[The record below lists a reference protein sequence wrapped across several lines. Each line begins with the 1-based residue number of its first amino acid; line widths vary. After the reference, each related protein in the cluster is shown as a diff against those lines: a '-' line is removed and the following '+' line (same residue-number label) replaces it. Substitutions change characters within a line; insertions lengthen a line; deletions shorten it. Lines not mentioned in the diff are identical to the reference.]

1 MAKPKPLALVNTIW
15 SRLVNT
21 VGNSRQ
27 ASIDVVEDDL
37 DLSAVE
43 RQTENSRKGG
53 TIWEAVR
60 KADEATFKRL
70 LQANP
75 SNADARGPVG
85 DCPIH
90 MLFLYGTEA
99 HLSMARYLIINFP
112 HTITQ
117 IYNKQVN
124 SLEIVIA
131 FLKKN
136 DTCFFKQEYYGEM
149 VLHIAIIKQNPTM
162 VEWLLGED
170 HNRPYRE
177 KQLSAK
183 ACGSFFQVYVL
194 NNLQI
199 NKKTKALI

>member
-117 IYNKQVN
+117 IYDKQVN

-131 FLKKN
+131 FLKKTTLVFLN
-136 DTCFFKQEYYGEM
+136 RNIMVKWFFILQLSNKIQQWLNGYWEKIIIDLIVKNNYQQKLVEVFFKCM
-149 VLHIAIIKQNPTM
+149 
-162 VEWLLGED
+162 
-170 HNRPYRE
+170 
-177 KQLSAK
+177 
-183 ACGSFFQVYVL
+183 F
-194 NNLQI
+194 
-199 NKKTKALI
+199 